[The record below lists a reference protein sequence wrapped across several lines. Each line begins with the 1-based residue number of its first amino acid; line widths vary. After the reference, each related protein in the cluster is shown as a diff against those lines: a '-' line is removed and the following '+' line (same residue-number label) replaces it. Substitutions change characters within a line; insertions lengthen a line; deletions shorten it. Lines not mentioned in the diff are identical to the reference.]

1 MKLSFINFLCFIIV
15 AVPTVHANSLTLRE
29 ALARTLSK
37 NPRLA
42 AESWE
47 LRIAEAK
54 QLQAGLR
61 PNPELAFDVQ
71 NFLGS
76 NKARGF
82 QESETTL
89 TISQLV
95 ELGGKRAARVR
106 EAGAERNVKLLTH
119 EAKRLEALEVT
130 ARSFADVLGAQRKV
144 ERSKEL
150 SALANELLPLIE
162 TRLQAG
168 KASAAEQAR
177 GAAAAAS
184 SLALIEKANGEL
196 AAARR
201 HLAAQWGRSEPDFDV
216 AVGELSDTHKLPSLS
231 VLRDRLADHPL
242 ITKWNAEHT
251 KREAT
256 VSKEKAAA
264 KSDVRVFAGPR
275 WLNDGGGSAAVTAG
289 VSIPLP
295 FRNKNQGNI
304 KAAEAQLS
312 QTTDEKRAEQNEL
325 NARLGEAWEKMQ
337 SAQRQLATLND
348 KVLPTA
354 KSAIEATR
362 AGYETGKL
370 SQLDVL
376 DSRRVLAEAEALLL
390 DALIE
395 ARKASIEIEVL
406 TGMGCGAATH

>member
-1 MKLSFINFLCFIIV
+1 MKLSLINFFYLITV
-15 AVPTVHANSLTLRE
+15 VVPTAHANSLTLRE
-29 ALARTLSK
+29 ALARTLSQ

-61 PNPELAFDVQ
+61 PNPELGFDVQ

-76 NKARGF
+76 NQKRGLR
-82 QESETTL
+82 EGETTL
-89 TISQLV
+89 SLSQLV

-106 EAGAERNVKLLTH
+106 EAGAERDVKRLTY
-119 EAKRLEALEVT
+119 EAKRLESLEET
-130 ARSFADVLGAQRKV
+130 ARSFVDVLGAQRKV
-144 ERSKEL
+144 ARTKEL
-150 SALANELLPLIE
+150 SALADELLPLIE
-162 TRLQAG
+162 IRLQVG

-184 SLALIEKANGEL
+184 SLAMIEKANGEL
-196 AAARR
+196 ASARR
-201 HLAAQWGRSEPDFDV
+201 HLAAQWGRSEPDFDI

-231 VLRDRLADHPL
+231 VLRERLADHPL
-242 ITKWNAEHT
+242 IAKWNAEHT

-256 VSKEKAAA
+256 VNKEKAAA
-264 KSDVRVFAGPR
+264 KSDIRVFAGPR
-275 WLNDGGGSAAVTAG
+275 YLAEGDGSVALTAG

-337 SAQRQLATLND
+337 SAQRQLATLNE
-348 KVLPTA
+348 KVLPTSKA
-354 KSAIEATR
+354 AIEATR

-390 DALIE
+390 DALIQ

-406 TGMGCGAATH
+406 TGIGCGSAAN